1 MRILIIEDDPAL
13 GLFLKKG
20 LQLEGHD
27 VFLAVDGE
35 AGLDHALA
43 HVPDLMVL
51 DLGLPRK
58 DGVQVLEQ
66 MHGRFAE
73 TSVLV
78 LTGRSSVEDRVKCL
92 NLGADDCLLKPFSLS
107 ELMARCRALMRRR
120 VQFADPV
127 LRVGELELN
136 RMERSVKR
144 DGHAVELTTK
154 EFALLEYLMQ
164 ARGRTC
170 DRSELLREV
179 WQATPSAGTNVVDV
193 YVNYLRK
200 KLGAVRVRHFDGVC
214 EADNIIET
222 VRGAGYA
229 LTTNVERRPPTAV
242 WPGALPD
249 YREPRSDS
257 RSRGL
262 LGDSGAWAIRVPA
275 RA

>member
-13 GLFLKKG
+13 GLFLTKG

-27 VFLAVDGE
+27 VFLAADGE
-35 AGLDHALA
+35 SGLNHALA

-107 ELMARCRALMRRR
+107 ELMARCRALIRRR
-120 VQFADPV
+120 AQYADPI
-127 LRVGELELN
+127 LRVGDLELN

-144 DGHAVELTTK
+144 DGHAVELTSK

-164 ARGRTC
+164 ARGKPASARNCCGRSGRRLHRQGRMSWMSTSTMCAKSFPPRACGTSTECARRTTSS
-170 DRSELLREV
+170 RLF
-179 WQATPSAGTNVVDV
+179 AG
-193 YVNYLRK
+193 
-200 KLGAVRVRHFDGVC
+200 
-214 EADNIIET
+214 
-222 VRGAGYA
+222 
-229 LTTNVERRPPTAV
+229 
-242 WPGALPD
+242 PGT
-249 YREPRSDS
+249 R
-257 RSRGL
+257 
-262 LGDSGAWAIRVPA
+262 
-275 RA
+275 

>member
-13 GLFLKKG
+13 GLFLTKG
-20 LQLEGHD
+20 LQLEGHE

-35 AGLDHALA
+35 AGLEHALQ

-107 ELMARCRALMRRR
+107 ELMARCRALIRRR
-120 VQFADPV
+120 AQYADPI
-127 LRVGELELN
+127 LRVGDLELN
-136 RMERSVKR
+136 RMERTVRR
-144 DGHAVELTTK
+144 DGHAVELTSK

-164 ARGRTC
+164 ARGRIC
-170 DRSELLREV
+170 QRSELLREV

-200 KLGAVRVRHFDGVC
+200 KLAAVRAQHFDGIC
-214 EADNIIET
+214 EADNLIET
-222 VRGAGYA
+222 VRGEGYS
-229 LTTNVERRPPTAV
+229 LSVQHGKYPPLGV
-242 WPGALPD
+242 LPD
-249 YREPRSDS
+249 LRRDARPDGRPG
-257 RSRGL
+257 GL
-262 LGDSGAWAIRVPA
+262 IGDNGAWGIRVPA